1 MKQETGETRDAIIE
15 VVEKRVQLII
25 SKNKN
30 YKKPYWIVIF
40 AKPSKNAVDGKPTL
54 VQHIKEYYTK
64 PMSQVGMLI
73 GEVDN
78 ESGDPPKWEVN
89 MPQAPLDIRA
99 FEALGAK
106 PSDDVVVETST
117 LANAYLTK

>member
-15 VVEKRVQLII
+15 GVEKRVQDII
-25 SKNKN
+25 YRNRN
-30 YKKPYWIVIF
+30 YKMPYWIVIF

-54 VQHIKEYYTK
+54 VQHIKEYFKK
-64 PMSQVGMLI
+64 PASQVGMLI
-73 GEVDN
+73 GEVN
-78 ESGDPPKWEVN
+78 NATGGPPVWEVN

-99 FEALGAK
+99 FESLGAK

-117 LANAYLTK
+117 LANAYITK